1 MLLEYRLVSV
11 SPYFSCYSILAH
23 LYLEPRIVYGYPAG
37 GLVGGHGGEILK
49 AFIGFGGH

>member
-1 MLLEYRLVSV
+1 MLG
-11 SPYFSCYSILAH
+11 SILAH

-49 AFIGFGGH
+49 AFIGFWGH